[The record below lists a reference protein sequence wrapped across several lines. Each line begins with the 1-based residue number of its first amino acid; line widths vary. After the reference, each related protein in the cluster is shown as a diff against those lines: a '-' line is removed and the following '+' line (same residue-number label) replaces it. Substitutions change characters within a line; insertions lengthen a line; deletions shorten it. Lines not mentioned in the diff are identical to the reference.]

1 MKKIVVNQFG
11 GPEQLTVTDLPTPEP
26 GPGEVLVK
34 LTSIGMNH
42 AELMARKGEYRLTSG
57 TPPFTPGL
65 EGGGIIE
72 AVGDAVSEFKPGDRV
87 VLGVAAP
94 RPAKPED
101 SQEGTYRTHFVTTPA
116 NLFHAP
122 DNLPDEKLGTL
133 WLSFLTTWGCLIWK
147 QQIKPGDYVGIPA
160 ASSSVGLAASQ
171 VARAAGAIPIGLTTS
186 PWKKELLA
194 TMPEA
199 QFDHIIITTEE
210 KSWQSELKRITDGHG
225 VDVFFDPVASGEYI
239 SNELRALAFGGAIWI
254 YGLLGKPSV
263 LDISPLLRKRATI
276 RGFIMGEV
284 VDAGENV
291 VQEGSKHILE
301 NIAQGKYMQHV
312 AKTFPLENVQEAH
325 REMEEGKHIGK
336 LVLIP

>member
-11 GPEQLTVTDLPTPEP
+11 GPEQLIMTEYPVPELAT
-26 GPGEVLVK
+26 GEVLVK

-65 EGGGIIE
+65 EGGGIVE
-72 AVGDAVSEFKPGDRV
+72 AVGDGVSEYKVGDRV

-94 RPAKPED
+94 RPVKPED
-101 SQEGTYRTHFVTTPA
+101 SQEGTYRTHFITTPD
-116 NLFHAP
+116 NLFRAP

-133 WLSFLTTWGCLIWK
+133 WLSFLTAWGCLVWK

-171 VARAAGAIPIGLTTS
+171 VARASGAIPIGLTTS

-199 QFDHIIITTEE
+199 QFEHIIVTSEK
-210 KSWQSELKRITDGHG
+210 KSWQSEVKRITDGHG
-225 VDVFFDPVASGEYI
+225 VDTFFDPVASGEYI
-239 SNELRALAFGGAIWI
+239 SNELRALAYGGVIWV
-254 YGLLGKPSV
+254 YGLLGAPSV
-263 LDISPLLRKRATI
+263 LDISPLLRKRAAI

-284 VDAGENV
+284 VDAG
-291 VQEGSKHILE
+291 KTILQQGCTE
-301 NIAQGKYMQHV
+301 ILDKIASGKYMQHV